1 MPSTDTKLQDSP
13 PETGLEDE
21 PRTFQEARWDENFA
35 KLALRYAGGEDAE
48 VLYAPCGSTGQFY
61 EIFAARA
68 KHLHLI
74 DSSPAKLEA
83 LLANH
88 PEAKQWKP
96 QVGEVTNLPLPDAS
110 VNLAFCMHHFYDLQD
125 TESRIATLK
134 ELARVS
140 RRYIA
145 ISVHDRAT
153 LSYIRKRI
161 RIEEP
166 LPDSLRMAT
175 ILKEAAS
182 ADLRLQLKHPT
193 LSLFAY
199 QRSLLFEKTSVSAS

>member
-1 MPSTDTKLQDSP
+1 MPSTDSQPQDSP
-13 PETGLEDE
+13 QKTGLEDE

-61 EIFAARA
+61 ELFATRV
-68 KHLHLI
+68 KQLHLV
-74 DSSPAKLEA
+74 DDNPAKLDA
-83 LLANH
+83 LLAKY
-88 PEAKQWKP
+88 PEAKRWKP
-96 QVGEVTNLPLPDAS
+96 QVGEVARLPLPDGC
-110 VNLAFCMHHFYDLQD
+110 VDLAFCMHHFYDLQD
-125 TESRIATLK
+125 TESRLAALK
-134 ELARVS
+134 ELTRVS
-140 RRYIA
+140 RRYVA

-161 RIEEP
+161 RTEAP

-175 ILKEAAS
+175 ILKEAVR

-199 QRSLLFEKTSVSAS
+199 QRSLLFEKTSARA